1 MGCNGKCLL
10 RNRIQFKNQL
20 IQKDTIVIM
29 IVNAETTTHILARFV
44 TELKPDDV
52 PPSALEMAKKA
63 VMDLLA
69 AAIAGRETLP
79 ARTITTSAKT
89 IFAKGA
95 SSLWFSD
102 KALTS
107 PGAAY
112 VNSTLASAQ
121 DLDDGHRQAMGHP
134 GASIIPAAIAV
145 AEEIQASGI
154 ELLIAII
161 AGYEVAI
168 RIAASRDLDPRET
181 LASGKWC
188 GFGAVA
194 AAGRLRR
201 MSPDKLAE
209 AMAVAG
215 VQAPGLAAARYSSIS
230 GNSVKEGIAWSTL
243 TALCAMEPAERGFT
257 GPIDILD
264 NPDYYDREKIVS
276 GLGETFAIEQIYF
289 KPYSCCRWIHSAID
303 ALAMIL
309 TEHNL
314 TAEKIT
320 GIDVHLF
327 ERAFSLDNDPDPD
340 SLEGAQY
347 SIPFCLA
354 VLAVVGREA
363 LLPMHKDLLSREN
376 IITLARKI
384 RLFEDTDLT
393 AQFPETVPARVVVH
407 ARNKTFTTRVKH
419 PEGDPANPMQ
429 WQAIEDKF
437 RLLSQPYQD
446 SFDVDKVIGVIKNIE
461 TGTINDLVTAM

>member
-1 MGCNGKCLL
+1 
-10 RNRIQFKNQL
+10 
-20 IQKDTIVIM
+20 M

-44 TELKPDDV
+44 SELKPDDV
-52 PPSALEMAKKA
+52 SPFAVEMAKRA
-63 VMDLLA
+63 IMDLLA
-69 AAIAGRETLP
+69 AAIAGRDTLP
-79 ARTITTSAKT
+79 ARAITASAKT
-89 IFAKGA
+89 IFAKGTA
-95 SSLWFSD
+95 SLWFSD
-102 KALTS
+102 KALTA

-112 VNSTLASAQ
+112 VNSTLASVQ

-145 AEEIQASGI
+145 AEETQASGI
-154 ELLIAII
+154 ELLLAII

-168 RIAASRDLDPRET
+168 RIAASRDIDPKET

-209 AMAVAG
+209 AMSVAG
-215 VQAPGLAAARYSSIS
+215 VQAPGLAAARHSRVS

-243 TALCAMEPAERGFT
+243 TALCAIEPAERGFT

-264 NPDYYDREKIVS
+264 NPDYYDRGKIIS
-276 GLGETFAIEQIYF
+276 GLGKTFAIEQIYF

-320 GIDVHLF
+320 GIDVYLF
-327 ERAFSLDNDPDPD
+327 ERAFSLDNHPAPD

-347 SIPFCLA
+347 SVPFCLA
-354 VLAVVGREA
+354 VLAVAGKTA
-363 LLPMHKDLLSREN
+363 LLPLQIELLSRED
-376 IITLARKI
+376 IIKLARKV
-384 RLFEDTDLT
+384 RLIEDAALT
-393 AQFPETVPARVVVH
+393 AQFPEAVPAQVVVH
-407 ARNKTFTTRVKH
+407 TRNGRHIKLVKY
-419 PEGDPANPMQ
+419 PEGDPTNPMH
-429 WQAIEDKF
+429 WQKIENKF
-437 RLLSQPYQD
+437 RLLSQPYLD
-446 SFDVDKVIGVIKNIE
+446 SVATNTVISAIKNIE
-461 TGTINDLVTAM
+461 SGTVSDLVKTIGG